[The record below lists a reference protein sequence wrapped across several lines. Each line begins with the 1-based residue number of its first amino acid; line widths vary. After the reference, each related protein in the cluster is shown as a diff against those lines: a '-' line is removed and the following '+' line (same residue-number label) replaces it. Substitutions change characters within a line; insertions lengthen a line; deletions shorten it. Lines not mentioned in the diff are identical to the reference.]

1 MVNASGSSHLISIN
15 NDLASIVWKGGWNM
29 SSKQIKLSA
38 KQKEKL
44 LRNIWLLHDGRWFL
58 KSVEQFG
65 FDTATKL
72 NLAVV
77 KSIARTEMKQLLT
90 ETDFGNIRN
99 IKDLQA
105 LMEIAAL
112 IYFPEEHKYEFKVV
126 DNNTFVGHV
135 LECYV
140 HKMVS
145 KAGTTAIHQCAAKLR
160 FDSWCQAMELDG
172 VIMNERETSNCNGTC
187 EIIFKIKW

>member
-1 MVNASGSSHLISIN
+1 M
-15 NDLASIVWKGGWNM
+15 DQKET
-29 SSKQIKLSA
+29 KLTA
-38 KQKEKL
+38 EQREKL

-77 KSIARTEMKQLLT
+77 KSIAKTEIKQLLA
-90 ETDFGNIRN
+90 ETNFGEVKNTN
-99 IKDLQA
+99 DLQA

-112 IYFPEEHKYEFKVV
+112 LYFPKEHKYEFKVV

-135 LECYV
+135 LEWHV

-160 FDSWCQAMELDG
+160 FDSWCQAMGLDG
-172 VIMNERETSNCNGTC
+172 EVINEKNTGNCKGTC

>member
-1 MVNASGSSHLISIN
+1 
-15 NDLASIVWKGGWNM
+15 M
-29 SSKQIKLSA
+29 SSRRVQLTFE
-38 KQKEKL
+38 QKEKL

-58 KSVEQFG
+58 KSAEQFG

-77 KSIARTEMKQLLT
+77 KSIARTEMEQLLA
-90 ETDFGNIRN
+90 ETNFSVIRN
-99 IKDLQA
+99 IKDLKA
-105 LMEIAAL
+105 LMDIAAL
-112 IYFPEEHKYEFKVV
+112 LYFPEEHKYEFKVV
-126 DNNTFVGHV
+126 DHNTFIGYV

-145 KAGTTAIHQCAAKLR
+145 KAGTTAIHRCAAKLR
-160 FDSWCQAMELDG
+160 FDSWCQAMGLDG
-172 VIMNERETSNCNGTC
+172 EVINEKNTDNCNGTC

>member
-1 MVNASGSSHLISIN
+1 MSQKGAA
-15 NDLASIVWKGGWNM
+15 LA
-29 SSKQIKLSA
+29 A
-38 KQKEKL
+38 EQKEKL

-58 KSVEQFG
+58 KSVERFG

-77 KSIARTEMKQLLT
+77 KSIARTEMKQLLA
-90 ETDFGNIRN
+90 ETDFGEVSDIQ
-99 IKDLQA
+99 DLRL

-112 IYFPEEHKYEFKVV
+112 LYFPEEHKCKFKVV

-145 KAGTTAIHQCAAKLR
+145 KAGTAAIHQCAAKMR
-160 FDSWCQAMELDG
+160 FDSWRQAMGLDG
-172 VIMNERETSNCNGTC
+172 EVINEKDTSNCNGTC
-187 EIIFKIKW
+187 EIIFRIKW

>member
-1 MVNASGSSHLISIN
+1 VNSP
-15 NDLASIVWKGGWNM
+15 KT
-29 SSKQIKLSA
+29 KLGP

-65 FDTATKL
+65 FDGATKL

-77 KSIARTEMKQLLT
+77 KSIARTEIKQLLA
-90 ETDFGNIRN
+90 ETNFGEVKNMR
-99 IKDLQA
+99 DLQT
-105 LMEIAAL
+105 LMELAAVL
-112 IYFPEEHKYEFKVV
+112 YFPEEHRYEFKIV
-126 DNNTFVGHV
+126 DSNTFVGYV

-145 KAGTTAIHQCAAKLR
+145 RAGTAAIHQCAAKLR
-160 FDSWCQAMELDG
+160 FDSWCQAMGLDG
-172 VIMNERETSNCNGTC
+172 EVINEKDTNNCNGTC
-187 EIIFKIKW
+187 EILFKIRW

>member
-1 MVNASGSSHLISIN
+1 
-15 NDLASIVWKGGWNM
+15 M
-29 SSKQIKLSA
+29 SSKKAKLTPE
-38 KQKEKL
+38 QKERL
-44 LRNIWLLHDGRWFL
+44 LRNIWLLQDGRWFL
-58 KSVEQFG
+58 KSVERFG
-65 FDTATKL
+65 FDTATEL

-77 KSIARTEMKQLLT
+77 KSIARTEMKQLLA
-90 ETDFGNIRN
+90 ETDFGEVRN

-105 LMEIAAL
+105 LMETAAL
-112 IYFPEEHKYEFKVV
+112 LYFPQEHKYEFKVV
-126 DNNTFVGHV
+126 DSNTFIGYV

-160 FDSWCQAMELDG
+160 FDSWCQAMGLDG
-172 VIMNERETSNCNGTC
+172 EVINEKDTSNCNGTC

>member
-1 MVNASGSSHLISIN
+1 
-15 NDLASIVWKGGWNM
+15 M
-29 SSKQIKLSA
+29 SPKEVKLTA
-38 KQKEKL
+38 EQEEKL

-77 KSIARTEMKQLLT
+77 KSIARTEMKQLLA
-90 ETDFGNIRN
+90 ETDFGEVRN
-99 IKDLQA
+99 MKDLQA
-105 LMEIAAL
+105 LMETAAL
-112 IYFPEEHKYEFKVV
+112 LYFPEEHKYEFRVV
-126 DNNTFVGHV
+126 NSNTFVGHV
-135 LECYV
+135 LGCYV

-160 FDSWCQAMELDG
+160 FDSWCQAMGLDVE
-172 VIMNERETSNCNGTC
+172 VINEKDTSNCSGTC
-187 EIIFKIKW
+187 DIIFKIKW

>member
-1 MVNASGSSHLISIN
+1 MTPKEV
-15 NDLASIVWKGGWNM
+15 
-29 SSKQIKLSA
+29 KLTA
-38 KQKEKL
+38 RQKEKL

-77 KSIARTEMKQLLT
+77 KSIARTEIKQLLAET
-90 ETDFGNIRN
+90 EFGEVRN
-99 IKDLQA
+99 MKDLQA
-105 LMEIAAL
+105 LMETAAL
-112 IYFPEEHKYEFKVV
+112 LYFPEEHKYEFKVV

-145 KAGTTAIHQCAAKLR
+145 KAGTIAIHQCAAKLR
-160 FDSWCQAMELDG
+160 FDSWCQAMGLDG
-172 VIMNERETSNCNGTC
+172 EVINEKDTGSCNGTC
-187 EIIFKIKW
+187 DIIFKIKW

>member
-1 MVNASGSSHLISIN
+1 MSVK
-15 NDLASIVWKGGWNM
+15 KG
-29 SSKQIKLSA
+29 KLTA
-38 KQKEKL
+38 EQKEKL
-44 LRNIWLLHDGRWFL
+44 LRNIWRLHDGRWFL

-65 FDTATKL
+65 FDAATKL

-77 KSIARTEMKQLLT
+77 KSIARTEMKQLLS
-90 ETDFGNIRN
+90 ETDFGEVKN

-112 IYFPEEHKYEFKVV
+112 LYFPKEHKYEFQVV
-126 DNNTFVGHV
+126 DNSTFVGHV

-140 HKMVS
+140 YKMVS

-160 FDSWCQAMELDG
+160 FDSWCQAMGLDG
-172 VIMNERETSNCNGTC
+172 EVINEKDTSNCEGTC
-187 EIIFKIKW
+187 DIIFRIKW

>member
-1 MVNASGSSHLISIN
+1 MSPKEVRLI
-15 NDLASIVWKGGWNM
+15 AE
-29 SSKQIKLSA
+29 QR
-38 KQKEKL
+38 EKL
-44 LRNIWLLHDGRWFL
+44 LRNIWQLHDGRWFL

-65 FDTATKL
+65 FDIATKL

-77 KSIARTEMKQLLT
+77 KSIARTEMKQLLA
-90 ETDFGNIRN
+90 ETDFSEVRN

-112 IYFPEEHKYEFKVV
+112 VYFPEEHKYEFKVV
-126 DNNTFVGHV
+126 NNNTFVGHV

-140 HKMVS
+140 YKMVS

-160 FDSWCQAMELDG
+160 FDSWCQAMGLDG
-172 VIMNERETSNCNGTC
+172 EVINEKNTNNCNGTC

>member
-1 MVNASGSSHLISIN
+1 MG
-15 NDLASIVWKGGWNM
+15 
-29 SSKQIKLSA
+29 
-38 KQKEKL
+38 
-44 LRNIWLLHDGRWFL
+44 
-58 KSVEQFG
+58 QFG

-77 KSIARTEMKQLLT
+77 KSIAKTEIKQLLA
-90 ETDFGNIRN
+90 ETGFGEVRN
-99 IKDLQA
+99 IEDLKA
-105 LMEIAAL
+105 LMEVASPL
-112 IYFPEEHKYEFKVV
+112 YFPEEHKYEFKVV

-145 KAGTTAIHQCAAKLR
+145 KAVTTNIHQCAARLR
-160 FDSWCQAMELDG
+160 FDSWLKGLGLNGE
-172 VIMNERETSNCNGTC
+172 VINEKNTNNCNGAC

>member
-1 MVNASGSSHLISIN
+1 MNSP
-15 NDLASIVWKGGWNM
+15 KT
-29 SSKQIKLSA
+29 KLGP

-65 FDTATKL
+65 FDGATKL

-77 KSIARTEMKQLLT
+77 KSIARTEIKQLLA
-90 ETDFGNIRN
+90 ETNFGEVKNMR
-99 IKDLQA
+99 DLQT
-105 LMEIAAL
+105 LMEIAAVL
-112 IYFPEEHKYEFKVV
+112 YFPEEHRYEFKIV
-126 DNNTFVGHV
+126 DSNTFVGYV

-145 KAGTTAIHQCAAKLR
+145 RAGTAAIHQCAAKLR
-160 FDSWCQAMELDG
+160 FDSWCQAMGLDG
-172 VIMNERETSNCNGTC
+172 EVINEKDTNNCNGTC
-187 EIIFKIKW
+187 EILFKIRW

>member
-1 MVNASGSSHLISIN
+1 V
-15 NDLASIVWKGGWNM
+15 
-29 SSKQIKLSA
+29 SSKEVRLA
-38 KQKEKL
+38 AGQKEKL

-58 KSVEQFG
+58 KSVERFG

-77 KSIARTEMKQLLT
+77 KSIARTEIRQLLA
-90 ETDFGNIRN
+90 ETNFGEVRN
-99 IKDLQA
+99 INDLQA

-112 IYFPEEHKYEFKVV
+112 LYFPEEHKYEFEVV
-126 DNNTFVGHV
+126 DSNTFVGHV

-145 KAGTTAIHQCAAKLR
+145 KAGTIAIHQCAAKLR
-160 FDSWCQAMELDG
+160 FDSWCQAMGLAGE
-172 VIMNERETSNCNGTC
+172 VINEKDTSNCDGTC
-187 EIIFKIKW
+187 DIIFKIKW

>member
-1 MVNASGSSHLISIN
+1 
-15 NDLASIVWKGGWNM
+15 M
-29 SSKQIKLSA
+29 SPKDVKLTTG
-38 KQKEKL
+38 QKEKL

-77 KSIARTEMKQLLT
+77 KSIARTEIKQLLA
-90 ETDFGNIRN
+90 ETDFGEVKNMR
-99 IKDLQA
+99 DLQT

-112 IYFPEEHKYEFKVV
+112 LYFPEEHKYEFKIV

-160 FDSWCQAMELDG
+160 FDSWCQAMGLDG
-172 VIMNERETSNCNGTC
+172 EVLNDEDTSNCDGTC
-187 EIIFKIKW
+187 YIFFKIKW

>member
-1 MVNASGSSHLISIN
+1 
-15 NDLASIVWKGGWNM
+15 M
-29 SSKQIKLSA
+29 SPKKVKLTA
-38 KQKEKL
+38 GQREKL

-77 KSIARTEMKQLLT
+77 KSIARTEIKQLLS
-90 ETDFGNIRN
+90 ETDFGEVRN
-99 IKDLQA
+99 MTDLQT

-112 IYFPEEHKYEFKVV
+112 LYFPEEHKYEFKVV
-126 DNNTFVGHV
+126 DNSTFVGHV

-145 KAGTTAIHQCAAKLR
+145 EAGTTAIHQCAAKLR
-160 FDSWCQAMELDG
+160 FDSWCQAMGLDG
-172 VIMNERETSNCNGTC
+172 EVINEKNTSNCNGTC

>member
-1 MVNASGSSHLISIN
+1 MGQ
-15 NDLASIVWKGGWNM
+15 KET
-29 SSKQIKLSA
+29 KLTA
-38 KQKEKL
+38 EQKEKL

-65 FDTATKL
+65 FATATKL

-77 KSIARTEMKQLLT
+77 KSIARTEIRQLLA
-90 ETDFGNIRN
+90 EANFGEVRN
-99 IKDLQA
+99 INDLQV

-112 IYFPEEHKYEFKVV
+112 LYFPEEHKYEFKIV

-160 FDSWCQAMELDG
+160 FDSWCQAMGLDG
-172 VIMNERETSNCNGTC
+172 EVINEKDTGNCNGTC

>member
-1 MVNASGSSHLISIN
+1 
-15 NDLASIVWKGGWNM
+15 M
-29 SSKQIKLSA
+29 SPKEVKLTA
-38 KQKEKL
+38 EQKEKL
-44 LRNIWLLHDGRWFL
+44 LRNIWILLDGRWFL

-77 KSIARTEMKQLLT
+77 KSIARTEMKQLLA
-90 ETDFGNIRN
+90 ETDFGEVRN
-99 IKDLQA
+99 IKDLKA

-112 IYFPEEHKYEFKVV
+112 VYFPEEHKYEFKVV
-126 DNNTFVGHV
+126 NNNTFVGHV

-140 HKMVS
+140 YKMVS

-160 FDSWCQAMELDG
+160 FDSWCQAMGLDG
-172 VIMNERETSNCNGTC
+172 EVINEKNTSNCNGTC